1 MPQIRALL
9 LHFKV
14 GIRRPCASQHLL
26 PPLPPRP
33 LPRPISLPQ
42 VCALLLHFASK
53 VGGEAALC
61 RVVEQQGSP
70 RLVAQLTAVLTG
82 QLDLSDSGDDELLY
96 GPNLL
101 PSRGMSG

>member
-1 MPQIRALL
+1 MITPIAT
-9 LHFKV
+9 
-14 GIRRPCASQHLL
+14 
-26 PPLPPRP
+26 PPSPS
-33 LPRPISLPQ
+33 PISLSQ
-42 VCALLLHFASK
+42 VRALLLHFASK

-70 RLVAQLTAVLTG
+70 RLVAQLTAVLSG